1 MAELEITTGNSYFQG
16 HRVDVHER
24 RTLPTNPT
32 PPHPVT
38 WPAGSLCG
46 PPHFLNRSG
55 RIPLSQFDM
64 WLVTSSHPP
73 SFPVAHHALLG
84 EQLLTALYRPR
95 EFLTPTQKKLLG
107 SSLYVPRVVLQQR
120 TCRSTQLFPFSGEL
134 SVLLVS

>member
-1 MAELEITTGNSYFQG
+1 MLSPFVNLSAIPPHFNADIMAELEITTGNSYCQG
-16 HRVDVHER
+16 HGVDVCER
-24 RTLPTNPT
+24 LTLPTNPT

-73 SFPVAHHALLG
+73 SFPVAH
-84 EQLLTALYRPR
+84 
-95 EFLTPTQKKLLG
+95 TP
-107 SSLYVPRVVLQQR
+107 SCESN
-120 TCRSTQLFPFSGEL
+120 C
-134 SVLLVS
+134 